1 MVHHCSTFSVAFLRD
16 LYGGRWYHLSPNRP
30 CCRQRRTK
38 SRIFIA
44 VCVSLAEFQSGVV
57 VLFVKSDGGG
67 GGGSRCAWMR
77 QAAPCFSVMTLKM
90 VADNNIFH
98 WHLTEVTSASIF
110 HSHRLQS
117 QQLVPANWLKMS
129 SF

>member
-1 MVHHCSTFSVAFLRD
+1 MVHHCSTFSLAFLRD

-44 VCVSLAEFQSGVV
+44 GCVSLAEFQSGVV
-57 VLFVKSDGGG
+57 VLFVKSDDGGG
-67 GGGSRCAWMR
+67 SSRCAWLR
-77 QAAPCFSVMTLKM
+77 QAALCFLVMTLKK

-117 QQLVPANWLKMS
+117 QQLVPAYWLKMS